1 VSKKRK
7 AFHFTSGIALG
18 TIVAAGATFLYKT
31 KKGKKLKKQFQP
43 HINNAKGFLTEHVK
57 DIQKQAK
64 KLEATLEE
72 RNQEVIK
79 QTKKTK
85 RQVKKTTDTV
95 RKKVFLKS
103 GKPLAK

>member
-1 VSKKRK
+1 MSQKRK

-18 TIVAAGATFLYKT
+18 TIVAGGAAFLYKT
-31 KKGKKLKKQFQP
+31 KKGKKLRKQFQP
-43 HINNAKGFLTEHVK
+43 HINHAKSFLSEHIE
-57 DIQKQAK
+57 DIKQQAK

-72 RNQEVIK
+72 KNQEVIK
-79 QTKKTK
+79 KTKKTK